1 MTRILLLSAYR
12 SDSHAA
18 WVDWLIDNI
27 EGVDWTVL
35 ELPGRHFAWRIRGN
49 PLSWLDDMPEEAPDR
64 VLATSMVDLA
74 TLRGIHPHLA
84 GVPTSYYFHENQ
96 LAYPVSR
103 NQVRTIE
110 HAIVQIYGALAADE
124 LLFNSDYN
132 RTTFLA
138 GSSKF
143 AGQMPDH
150 APCDLA
156 ERLAP
161 KCRVLP
167 VPIEPVAP
175 GPERDRGLI
184 VWNHRWEY
192 DKRPELFAEAVDRLI
207 EAGVDFRLALLG
219 KRPRNTPA
227 ALQRIR
233 NRAAARIVADGLLP
247 REEYRHLLGRA
258 GIVVSTAAHEFQ
270 GLAMLEAVS
279 AGAIPVV
286 PDALCYPEQYPDAFR
301 YTAGDIEQL
310 ASRLRQVLSDDA
322 LQAPG
327 LEPWMDR
334 SLRNAWQEALQVSSV
349 RSRIPAA
356 PAPQQSGQESRARD
370 SARGTR

>member
-1 MTRILLLSAYR
+1 MLLLSAYR

-18 WVDWLIDNI
+18 WADWLVNNI
-27 EGVDWTVL
+27 EDIEWTVR

-49 PLSWLDDMPEEAPDR
+49 PLSWLDAIPPEPPDR

-74 TLRGIHPHLA
+74 TLRGIHPQLA
-84 GVPTSYYFHENQ
+84 DAPTSYYFHENQ

-103 NQVRTIE
+103 NQVKTIE

-132 RTTFLA
+132 RQSFLEGA
-138 GSSKF
+138 ARF
-143 AGQMPDH
+143 AAKMPDR
-150 APCDLA
+150 APRDLA

-161 KCRVLP
+161 KSRILP
-167 VPIEPVAP
+167 VPVEPVPAA
-175 GPERDRGLI
+175 EHRDRRLI

-192 DKRPELFAEAVDRLI
+192 DKQPELFAEAVCRLAEEGI
-207 EAGVDFRLALLG
+207 DFRLALLG

-227 ALQRIR
+227 ALTRIR
-233 NRAAARIVADGLLP
+233 RQLGDRIVADGLLP
-247 REEYRHLLGRA
+247 REDYRALLGRA

-286 PDALCYPEQYPDAFR
+286 PDALCYPEQYPRVFR
-301 YTAGDIEQL
+301 YPPGEMKALARKIEECL
-310 ASRLRQVLSDDA
+310 LTEHLRPPDVKGWYGERLKNRWFDA
-322 LQAPG
+322 LTDSTVHDRPG
-327 LEPWMDR
+327 RRREV
-334 SLRNAWQEALQVSSV
+334 A
-349 RSRIPAA
+349 
-356 PAPQQSGQESRARD
+356 G
-370 SARGTR
+370 

>member
-18 WVDWLIDNI
+18 WVDWLVTHIQGI
-27 EGVDWTVL
+27 DWTVR

-49 PLSWLDDMPEEAPDR
+49 PLSWLDDMPAEPPDR

-74 TLRGIHPHLA
+74 TLRGLHPQLA
-84 GVPTSYYFHENQ
+84 DAPTIYYFHENQ

-132 RTTFLA
+132 RRTFLEGA
-138 GSSKF
+138 GHF
-143 AGQMPDH
+143 ADKMPDR
-150 APCDLA
+150 APRDLA
-156 ERLAP
+156 DRLAP

-167 VPIEPVAP
+167 VPVEPVP
-175 GPERDRGLI
+175 PSENRDRRLI

-192 DKRPELFAEAVDRLI
+192 DKRPELFAEAVCRLAN
-207 EAGVDFRLALLG
+207 EGVDFRLALLG

-227 ALQRIR
+227 ALARIR
-233 NRAAARIVADGLLP
+233 TQLGDRIVADGLLP
-247 REEYRHLLGRA
+247 REDYRALLGRA

-270 GLAMLEAVS
+270 GLSMLEAVS
-279 AGAIPVV
+279 AGAIPLV
-286 PDALCYPEQYPDAFR
+286 PDALCYPEQYPRRFR
-301 YTAGDIEQL
+301 YPAGDIDQL
-310 ASRLRQVLSDDA
+310 VARLDDVLCGE
-322 LQAPG
+322 APG
-327 LEPWMDR
+327 APDVSGWLGPQLGR
-334 SLRNAWQEALQVSSV
+334 AWRELVSK
-349 RSRIPAA
+349 
-356 PAPQQSGQESRARD
+356 
-370 SARGTR
+370 